1 MYVLYIKDLIKST
14 EKILIETRSKSNN
27 RESWLQ
33 NISEQRS
40 IVGPT

>member
-27 RESWLQ
+27 RES
-33 NISEQRS
+33 
-40 IVGPT
+40 

>member
-1 MYVLYIKDLIKST
+1 MYVLYIEDLIKS